1 MGRRLTVG
9 HRVLVPA
16 VGVRVPAPQQIKL
29 IMDEHLKIFTG
40 RSNPIL
46 AQGIAESLGKKL
58 GDLSI
63 KTFSDGELWI
73 KFEENIRGSDV
84 FIIQPTNSPADNIV
98 ELILIIDAA
107 VRASANTVT
116 AVIPYFGYGRQD
128 RKDTPR
134 VPISSR
140 VMVDLVTATGAN
152 RIITMDL
159 HSTQIQGFATI
170 PFDHLYSRMVLLDA
184 ITELGLDP
192 KNSVVLSPDVGSARM
207 SQAYAKYLGMHFALI
222 DKRRYAPNKAQ
233 VMHLIGDLKDKDV
246 LIIDD
251 MIDTAGTTVNAANT
265 AIDNGANGVIAV
277 ATHAILSGPAIDRLK
292 NSTIKKLIVTDTVHI
307 PDSKKLDNMKI
318 VTVANVFGEAIRRV
332 YEGESVS
339 ALFEF

>member
-1 MGRRLTVG
+1 MNNN
-9 HRVLVPA
+9 
-16 VGVRVPAPQQIKL
+16 
-29 IMDEHLKIFTG
+29 LKIFSG
-40 RSNPIL
+40 RSNPTL
-46 AQGIAESLGKKL
+46 AKKIVESLGIGL
-58 GDLSI
+58 GQLTI
-63 KTFSDGELWI
+63 KNFADGELWI
-73 KFEENIRGSDV
+73 KFEENIRGTDV
-84 FIIQPTNSPADNIV
+84 FIIQSTNSPAENIM
-98 ELILIIDAA
+98 ELVLIIDAA

-128 RKDTPR
+128 RKDNPR

-140 VMVDLVTATGAN
+140 VMVDLITATGAN

-170 PFDHLYSRMVLLDA
+170 PFDHLYSRMVLQDA
-184 ITELGLDP
+184 INSLELDP

-207 SQAYAKYLGMHFALI
+207 SQAYAKRLGMHFALI

-233 VMHLIGDLKDKDV
+233 VMHMIGDLKDKHV

-251 MIDTAGTTVNAANT
+251 MIDTAGTIVNAANEAKENGAISVT
-265 AIDNGANGVIAV
+265 AI
-277 ATHAILSGPAIDRLK
+277 ATHALLSVPAIDR
-292 NSTIKKLIVTDTVHI
+292 IKESNIEKLVVTDTVSI
-307 PDSKKLDNMKI
+307 EDEKKLGNMEI

-332 YEGESVS
+332 YDGESVS

>member
-1 MGRRLTVG
+1 MNN
-9 HRVLVPA
+9 
-16 VGVRVPAPQQIKL
+16 
-29 IMDEHLKIFTG
+29 DLKIFSG
-40 RSNPIL
+40 RSNPVL
-46 AQGIAESLGKKL
+46 AEGIVESLGIGL
-58 GDLSI
+58 GQLTI
-63 KTFSDGELWI
+63 KNFADGELWI
-73 KFEENIRGSDV
+73 KFEENIRGTDV
-84 FIIQPTNSPADNIV
+84 FIIQSTNSPAENIM
-98 ELILIIDAA
+98 ELVLIIDAA

-140 VMVDLVTATGAN
+140 VMVDLITATGAD

-170 PFDHLYSRMVLLDA
+170 PFDHLYSRMVLQDA
-184 ITELGLDP
+184 INRLGLDP
-192 KNSVVLSPDVGSARM
+192 KNSVVLAPDVGSARM
-207 SQAYAKYLGMHFALI
+207 SQAYAKRLGMHFALI

-251 MIDTAGTTVNAANT
+251 MIDTAGTIVNATDEAKE
-265 AIDNGANGVIAV
+265 NGAKSVIAV
-277 ATHAILSGPAIDRLK
+277 ATHALLSVPAIDRIQK
-292 NSTIKKLIVTDTVHI
+292 SKIEKLLVTDTVSI
-307 PDSKKLDNMKI
+307 KDEKKLDNMEI
-318 VTVANVFGEAIRRV
+318 VTVARVFGEAIRRV
-332 YEGESVS
+332 FDGESVS

>member
-1 MGRRLTVG
+1 
-9 HRVLVPA
+9 
-16 VGVRVPAPQQIKL
+16 
-29 IMDEHLKIFTG
+29 
-40 RSNPIL
+40 L
-46 AQGIAESLGKKL
+46 AQKIADSLGIEL
-58 GDLSI
+58 GILSI

-73 KFEENIRGSDV
+73 KFEENIRGRDV
-84 FIIQPTNSPADNIV
+84 FIIQPTNSPAENIL
-98 ELILIIDAA
+98 ELVLIIDAA

-116 AVIPYFGYGRQD
+116 AVVPYFGYGRQD

-140 VMVDLVTATGAN
+140 VMVDLMTATGAN

-170 PFDHLYSRMVLLDA
+170 PFDHLYSRMVLMDA
-184 ITELGLDP
+184 INNLGLDP
-192 KNSVVLSPDVGSARM
+192 KKSTVLAPDVGSARM
-207 SQAYAKYLGMHFALI
+207 SQAYAKRLGMYFALI
-222 DKRRYAPNKAQ
+222 DKRRYAPNKAE

-251 MIDTAGTTVNAANT
+251 MIDTAGTTVNAAN
-265 AIDNGANGVIAV
+265 AAKDNGAKSVTAV
-277 ATHAILSGPAIDRLK
+277 ATHALLSGPAIERIK
-292 NSTIKKLIVTDTVHI
+292 ESAIKKLIVTDTVSI
-307 PDSKKLDNMKI
+307 PENKKLDNMEI
-318 VTVANVFGEAIRRV
+318 VSVAQVFGEAIRRV

>member
-1 MGRRLTVG
+1 
-9 HRVLVPA
+9 
-16 VGVRVPAPQQIKL
+16 
-29 IMDEHLKIFTG
+29 MDKNLKIFSG
-40 RSNPIL
+40 RSNPVL
-46 AQGIAESLGKKL
+46 AQKIADSLGIEL
-58 GDLSI
+58 GILSI

-73 KFEENIRGSDV
+73 KFEENIRGRDV
-84 FIIQPTNSPADNIV
+84 FIIQPTNSPAENIL
-98 ELILIIDAA
+98 ELVLIIDAA

-116 AVIPYFGYGRQD
+116 AVVPYFGYGRQD

-140 VMVDLVTATGAN
+140 VMVDLMTATGAN

-170 PFDHLYSRMVLLDA
+170 PFDHLYSRMVLMDA
-184 ITELGLDP
+184 INNLGLDP
-192 KNSVVLSPDVGSARM
+192 KKSTVLAPDVGSARM
-207 SQAYAKYLGMHFALI
+207 SQAYAKRLGMYFALI
-222 DKRRYAPNKAQ
+222 DKRRYAPNKAE

-251 MIDTAGTTVNAANT
+251 MIDTAGTTVNAAN
-265 AIDNGANGVIAV
+265 AAKDNGAKSVTAV
-277 ATHAILSGPAIDRLK
+277 ATHALLSGPAIERIK
-292 NSTIKKLIVTDTVHI
+292 ESAIKKLIVTDTVSI
-307 PDSKKLDNMKI
+307 PENKKLDNMEI
-318 VTVANVFGEAIRRV
+318 VSVAQVFGEAIRRV

>member
-1 MGRRLTVG
+1 MNNN
-9 HRVLVPA
+9 
-16 VGVRVPAPQQIKL
+16 
-29 IMDEHLKIFTG
+29 LKIFSG
-40 RSNPIL
+40 RSNPTL
-46 AQGIAESLGKKL
+46 AKKIVESLGIGL
-58 GDLSI
+58 GQLTI
-63 KTFSDGELWI
+63 KNFADGELWI
-73 KFEENIRGSDV
+73 KFEENIRGTDV
-84 FIIQPTNSPADNIV
+84 FIIQSTNSPAENIM
-98 ELILIIDAA
+98 ELVLIIDAA

-128 RKDTPR
+128 RKDNPR

-140 VMVDLVTATGAN
+140 VMVDLITATGAN

-170 PFDHLYSRMVLLDA
+170 PFDHLYSRMVLQDA
-184 ITELGLDP
+184 INSLELDP

-207 SQAYAKYLGMHFALI
+207 SQAYAKRLGMHFALI

-233 VMHLIGDLKDKDV
+233 VMHLIGDLKDKHV

-251 MIDTAGTTVNAANT
+251 MIDTAGTIVNAANEAKENGAISVT
-265 AIDNGANGVIAV
+265 AI
-277 ATHAILSGPAIDRLK
+277 ATHALLSVPAIDR
-292 NSTIKKLIVTDTVHI
+292 IKESNIGKLLVTDTVSI
-307 PDSKKLDNMKI
+307 EDEKKLGNMEI

-332 YEGESVS
+332 YDGESVS

>member
-1 MGRRLTVG
+1 
-9 HRVLVPA
+9 
-16 VGVRVPAPQQIKL
+16 
-29 IMDEHLKIFTG
+29 MDKNLKIFSG
-40 RSNPIL
+40 RSNPVL
-46 AQGIAESLGKKL
+46 AQKIADSLGIEL
-58 GDLSI
+58 GILSI

-73 KFEENIRGSDV
+73 KFGENIRGRDV
-84 FIIQPTNSPADNIV
+84 FIIQPTNSPAENIL
-98 ELILIIDAA
+98 ELVLIIDAA

-116 AVIPYFGYGRQD
+116 AVVPYFGYGRQD

-140 VMVDLVTATGAN
+140 VMVDLMTATGAN

-170 PFDHLYSRMVLLDA
+170 PFDHLYSRMVLMDA
-184 ITELGLDP
+184 INNLGLDP
-192 KNSVVLSPDVGSARM
+192 KKSTVLAPDVGSARM
-207 SQAYAKYLGMHFALI
+207 SQAYAKRLGMYFALI
-222 DKRRYAPNKAQ
+222 DKRRYAPNKAE

-251 MIDTAGTTVNAANT
+251 MIDTAGTIVNAAN
-265 AIDNGANGVIAV
+265 AAKDNGAKSVTAV
-277 ATHAILSGPAIDRLK
+277 ATHALLSGPAIERIK
-292 NSTIKKLIVTDTVHI
+292 ESAIKKLIVTDTVFI
-307 PDSKKLDNMKI
+307 PENKKLDNMEI
-318 VTVANVFGEAIRRV
+318 VSVAQVFGEAIRRV

>member
-1 MGRRLTVG
+1 
-9 HRVLVPA
+9 
-16 VGVRVPAPQQIKL
+16 
-29 IMDEHLKIFTG
+29 MDKNLKIFSG
-40 RSNPIL
+40 RSNPVL
-46 AQGIAESLGKKL
+46 AQKIADSLGIEL
-58 GDLSI
+58 GILSI

-73 KFEENIRGSDV
+73 KFEENIRGRDV
-84 FIIQPTNSPADNIV
+84 FIIQPTNSPAENIL
-98 ELILIIDAA
+98 ELVLIIDAA

-128 RKDTPR
+128 RKDNPR

-140 VMVDLVTATGAN
+140 VMVDLMTATGAN

-170 PFDHLYSRMVLLDA
+170 PFDHLYSRMVLMDA
-184 ITELGLDP
+184 IKNLGLDP
-192 KNSVVLSPDVGSARM
+192 KKSTVLAPDVGSARM
-207 SQAYAKYLGMHFALI
+207 SQAYAKRLGMYFALI
-222 DKRRYAPNKAQ
+222 DKRRYAPNKAE

-251 MIDTAGTTVNAANT
+251 MIDTAGTTVNAAN
-265 AIDNGANGVIAV
+265 AAKDNGAKSVTAV
-277 ATHAILSGPAIDRLK
+277 ATHALLSGPAIERIK
-292 NSTIKKLIVTDTVHI
+292 ESAIKKLIVTDTVSI
-307 PDSKKLDNMKI
+307 PENNKLDNMEI
-318 VTVANVFGEAIRRV
+318 VSVAQVFGEAIRRV

>member
-46 AQGIAESLGKKL
+46 AQRIAESLGKKL
-58 GDLSI
+58 GDLTI

-207 SQAYAKYLGMHFALI
+207 SQAYAKHLGMHFALI

-233 VMHLIGDLKDKDV
+233 VMHLIGDLKDKNV

-292 NSTIKKLIVTDTVHI
+292 NSTIEKLIVTDTVPI
-307 PDSKKLDNMKI
+307 PDSKKLNNMEI